1 LAPSPIPPI
10 PTPVPSTSDP
20 GNFDT
25 RADATLGA
33 LPGVV
38 GAQNTENEKVYQNAL
53 EVFEKAQEIAAA
65 AAVAVD
71 AAGAVG
77 RSNSP
82 IVVGAGTKNVTL
94 VAAKPNLA
102 VLNKRVALVQISD
115 PSIKMFGT
123 ISTVTSSSQFAV
135 NVVSSGVF
143 GTGSYSAWMVI
154 DAAFFASAATE
165 LEIRA
170 GVTGAAAMAPKEFWG
185 AQEAVAVAYASSMQ
199 LDLATGLNFTTT
211 ITGAPTIGQPLNMKV
226 GQEITWTWEAGSGAG
241 QPSFNSTYWKRP
253 SGTPTFST
261 TLGQKNVIVGKV
273 MPGSPPYI
281 LWDLKRNPV

>member
-1 LAPSPIPPI
+1 MITPFPPPPS
-10 PTPVPSTSDP
+10 SGDP
-20 GNFDT
+20 ANFDA
-25 RADATLGA
+25 RADAFLGQF
-33 LPGVV
+33 PTFV
-38 GAQNTENEKVYQNAL
+38 TEANAL
-53 EVFEKAQEIAAA
+53 AADVNARADQVAISAAEISAAA
-65 AAVAVD
+65 MVATD

-185 AQEAVAVAYASSMQ
+185 AQEAVAVAYAASMQ